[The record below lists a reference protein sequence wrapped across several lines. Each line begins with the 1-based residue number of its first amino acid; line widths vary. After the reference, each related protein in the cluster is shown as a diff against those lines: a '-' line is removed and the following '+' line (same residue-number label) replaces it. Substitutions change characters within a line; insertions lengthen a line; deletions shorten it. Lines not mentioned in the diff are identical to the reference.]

1 MQLKNFGEI
10 LCIIIFMLI
19 IFVENVPAKKKPP
32 FIDPKITSGEKSTY
46 EVIEDGK
53 VYSENYT
60 ILRQNNSG
68 KEVYIVCAQA
78 YQMKLEASN
87 LRPIY
92 IKKTDDNG
100 GLKFSIEYSEDRVHF
115 VYPGPKRNVVEK
127 VPEDRYDVHTVL
139 QSVRGFPFG
148 QEKVKLTLVT
158 PEHPKGV
165 GFYIKIV
172 CSERIT
178 TPAGSFDCYQLEA
191 GVDGLLGKIV
201 KKKFFFW
208 LEKRPP
214 YRLIKHADSDGERIL
229 TLVAYEIPKND

>member
-1 MQLKNFGEI
+1 MQLKNLGEI

-68 KEVYIVCAQA
+68 KEVYIVCAQG
-78 YQMKLEASN
+78 YQMKLEAST

-92 IKKTDDNG
+92 IEKTDDNG
-100 GLKFSIEYSEDRVHF
+100 SLKFSIEYSEDRVHF

-139 QSVRGFPFG
+139 QSVRGFPLG
-148 QEKVKLTLVT
+148 QKEAKFTLVT
-158 PEHPKGV
+158 PEHPGGV

-172 CSERIT
+172 CSERVT
-178 TPAGSFDCYQLEA
+178 TPAGCFDCYQLEA
-191 GVDGLLGKIV
+191 GVDGLLGKVV

-214 YRLIKHADSDGERIL
+214 YRLIKHTDSDGERIL